1 MFGSV
6 NSIYSVT
13 MLSALELI
21 KNFIFKQCFTDC
33 AFARRE
39 TLLRAHKLHVRRD
52 RAGLGEGIIHN
63 NLLTCHA
70 NRTVW
75 TEMNR

>member
-21 KNFIFKQCFTDC
+21 KTFIFNQCFTDC

-39 TLLRAHKLHVRRD
+39 TLLRASRPKRQGG
-52 RAGLGEGIIHN
+52 AGGGDYSQQ
-63 NLLTCHA
+63 LTYLSC
-70 NRTVW
+70 
-75 TEMNR
+75 